1 MITAHLFCA
10 SILSA
15 AGGKKSVYRS
25 FLLTAGFLIEHQGH
39 IWSCRSPSDHTELK
53 SLAFLAPN
61 FDHLLIPR
69 LIPPD
74 FEPYTA
80 ARKLVENVK
89 RNENVNCISLWRL
102 NRSESPLN
110 NAEDLIQWQWQLFSR
125 FFFFFFIE
133 IEKFVKRDEFQNF
146 QVFFFF
152 FWWKM
157 WIEKTFEA
165 NSEAEVSLKQNRTF
179 Y

>member
-1 MITAHLFCA
+1 M
-10 SILSA
+10 LSA

-110 NAEDLIQWQWQLFSR
+110 NAEDLIQWQWQLFS
-125 FFFFFFIE
+125 FFFLFRHWNWE
-133 IEKFVKRDEFQNF
+133 ICKAWWVSKFSG
-146 QVFFFF
+146 FFFF